1 MEGLCVGLIHTEY
14 EDEKWVP
21 LSLSIVKY
29 NSDSTAKIH
38 SPEWLTFFHMRITH
52 SFLHFAPLSLKHF

>member
-1 MEGLCVGLIHTEY
+1 MGLIHTEY

-38 SPEWLTFFHMRITH
+38 SPE
-52 SFLHFAPLSLKHF
+52 